1 LTIIGA
7 VPENNVPY
15 FIELD
20 KGINNFKLDGQGLT
34 SGILITYK
42 TEIQV
47 KIKTK
52 GDGKALN
59 PATITMEWQ
68 NDETVE
74 DIKIK
79 LQDKLHN
86 AKNNNGKSWANAF
99 DYRYCHL
106 YTEENDNVN
115 KRQIMDP
122 KRETGAL
129 INDNKYLEAGVE
141 NDK

>member
-1 LTIIGA
+1 LTINDVVHKDEI
-7 VPENNVPY
+7 PCFINESHNTFTLEN
-15 FIELD
+15 D
-20 KGINNFKLDGQGLT
+20 
-34 SGILITYK
+34 ILSSSDMKISYK
-42 TEIQV
+42 TGIQV